1 MIEPVYFKPSFGGVP
16 LLSIPIL
23 TLLPPTE
30 YRHTIADAFGFESMQ
45 ATYVTTPE
53 TALEWFAEGLM
64 RTVVVPGPDAGTV
77 WEGFVSGVE
86 IRIGQET
93 RSIAIETMAN
103 RITVLYTTVLGTPGT
118 TSPVSDADSQAA
130 YGVKDRVETLAAS
143 TATAAANKAA
153 RILAQLKQPR
163 AVATSG
169 AATGEISG
177 DAQLVITA
185 TGWYETLGWVV
196 TSRSSTTSTS
206 TTTQVG
212 DLLATSG
219 IGIGAVNAFL
229 SPSTELIV
237 SSGVS
242 DTEYIAANTTYREK
256 FEALLGQGNSG
267 GNGLSWGV
275 AEGRLFYVDLSLET
289 SGPTDVQLR
298 RKLGEGRI
306 LDKYNTPVAWWSIRP
321 NTIYEVDEL
330 MDANT
335 SVVTS
340 DMAGRS
346 YVARVTCG
354 VTADQISVDLEGPNG
369 DSIDR
374 IIASIR

>member
-1 MIEPVYFKPSFGGVP
+1 
-16 LLSIPIL
+16 
-23 TLLPPTE
+23 
-30 YRHTIADAFGFESMQ
+30 
-45 ATYVTTPE
+45 
-53 TALEWFAEGLM
+53 M